1 MANVSIRSAIKTD
14 LARCLTLD
22 PSYVTDFVWQMESR
36 VHDGQLAVNFRTA
49 HLPRQMR
56 VPYPRDH
63 QLLTESWQ
71 ACDAML
77 IAEDASG
84 SLIGYA
90 TLINRIPQ
98 ATVLVN
104 DLIVAKTARRTGVGS
119 ALLKASG
126 QWGRE
131 QRARWLM
138 LELQTKNYPAISFA
152 QKHGLKFCGFND
164 HYFANQDIAL
174 FFALGLH

>member
-1 MANVSIRSAIKTD
+1 MTNVAIRSAIKTD

-36 VHDGQLAVNFRTA
+36 VQDGQIVVNFRTA
-49 HLPRQMR
+49 RLPRQMR
-56 VPYPRDH
+56 VPYPRE
-63 QLLTESWQ
+63 QRLLAESWQ

-77 IAEDASG
+77 IAEDAG
-84 SLIGYA
+84 SNLIGYA
-90 TLINRIPQ
+90 TLIKRIPQ

-104 DLIVAKTARRTGVGS
+104 DLIVAKAARRTGIGS
-119 ALLKASG
+119 ALLKAVA
-126 QWGRE
+126 QWGRD
-131 QRARWLM
+131 QHLKWLM
-138 LELQTKNYPAISFA
+138 LELQTKNFPAINFA